1 MFFLGVVVIIAWIFC
16 FFYYEDLIPRNI
28 NVGMMMAGL
37 FMMGWGLLK
46 GKNY

>member
-1 MFFLGVVVIIAWIFC
+1 MFFLGIVVIITWIFC

-28 NVGMMMAGL
+28 NVAMMMTGL
-37 FMMGWGLLK
+37 FMMGWGLLR